1 MLLKLLSAY
10 CNKQFG
16 IRPWWG
22 FKNEHLCKKNE
33 LNFLAHLFLAGSD
46 EGLIIGNFIAD
57 MVKGKAY
64 LKYSESVQKGILLH
78 RKIDF
83 FTDQH
88 PLFRKTKYR
97 IQKEQGRYSPV
108 IVDLYYDHFLA
119 LEWSRFS
126 NQNLDI
132 FVEEKYAI
140 LQKNKIHLPDRAQ
153 YILPFMVQ
161 QNWLLNYAYLKPL
174 AQIFDRMDRRTDYQ
188 SGMKIAVETLQKYYA
203 EIQNDF
209 LLFMPEV
216 IDFVEQVKKKQA

>member
-1 MLLKLLSAY
+1 M
-10 CNKQFG
+10 
-16 IRPWWG
+16 
-22 FKNEHLCKKNE
+22 
-33 LNFLAHLFLAGSD
+33 NFLAHLFLAGSD

-64 LKYSESVQKGILLH
+64 LKYSKPIQEGIMLH

-97 IQKEQGRYSPV
+97 IQKDQGRYSPV
-108 IVDLYYDHFLA
+108 VVDMYYDHFLA

-126 NQNLDI
+126 KQDLEE
-132 FVEEKYAI
+132 FVEEKYTI
-140 LQKNKIHLPDRAQ
+140 LQKNKIYLPERAQ

-161 QNWLLNYAYLKPL
+161 QNWLLNYAHLKPL

-188 SGMKIAVETLQKYYA
+188 SGMKTAVDTLEKQYA

-209 LLFMPEV
+209 LLFMPKV
-216 IDFVEQVKKKQA
+216 IDFVEQIQKEQA

>member
-1 MLLKLLSAY
+1 
-10 CNKQFG
+10 
-16 IRPWWG
+16 
-22 FKNEHLCKKNE
+22 

-64 LKYSESVQKGILLH
+64 LKYSKPIQEGIMLH

-97 IQKEQGRYSPV
+97 IQKDQGRYSPV
-108 IVDLYYDHFLA
+108 VVDMYYDHFLA

-126 NQNLDI
+126 KQDLEE
-132 FVEEKYAI
+132 FVEEKYTI
-140 LQKNKIHLPDRAQ
+140 LQKNKIYLPERAQ

-161 QNWLLNYAYLKPL
+161 QNWLLNYAHLKPL

-188 SGMKIAVETLQKYYA
+188 SGMKTAVDTLEKQYA

-209 LLFMPEV
+209 LLFMPKV
-216 IDFVEQVKKKQA
+216 IDFVEQIQKEQA